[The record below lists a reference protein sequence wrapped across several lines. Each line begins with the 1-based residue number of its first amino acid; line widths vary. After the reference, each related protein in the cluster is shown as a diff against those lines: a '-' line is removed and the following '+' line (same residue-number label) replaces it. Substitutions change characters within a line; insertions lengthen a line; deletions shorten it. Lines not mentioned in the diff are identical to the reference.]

1 MHYRRLSEVVSGQ
14 QLLTGTADM
23 SVFDA
28 AYAMRDRNVGA
39 VLVMENTVL
48 LGIVTERDI
57 AFRLV
62 AEGLDAGKTSLS
74 DIMSREVHSLPD
86 DRVGL
91 DAVRMMEHHRI
102 RHVVVLRADGGYGIV
117 SARDFSSAELA
128 EGARLHKQATD
139 LWEHL

>member
-1 MHYRRLSEVVSGQ
+1 MHYRKLSDIVAGQ
-14 QLLTGTADM
+14 QILAGPPEMT
-23 SVFDA
+23 VFDA
-28 AYAMRDRNVGA
+28 AQAMRLRNVGA
-39 VLVMENTVL
+39 VLVMEGDAL

-62 AEGLDAGKTSLS
+62 AEGLDPRESPLS
-74 DIMSREVHSLPD
+74 AIMSREIYSLPD
-86 DRVGL
+86 DRMGL

-102 RHVVVLRADGGYGIV
+102 RHIVVVRAAGGYGIV

-128 EGARLHKQATD
+128 EGARLHAQATD